1 MQPYQQLGFYSD
13 ILAGAPTSSQQ
24 MSVIGQGGG
33 GPSPIQAA
41 LGTGLGAFLGIG
53 GLRRSGVI

>member
-1 MQPYQQLGFYSD
+1 M
-13 ILAGAPTSSQQ
+13 T
-24 MSVIGQGGG
+24 
-33 GPSPIQAA
+33 IQAA